1 MTNTTEAALREC
13 PFCGGEAEIDHMR
26 PFRIYSSG
34 KPSEMASVYCRECN
48 AEMAACYEDCE
59 NSRDRGELMSD
70 MIAAWNRRSQPSP
83 ASSTVGEIARF
94 VSKMEPLGSEFEK
107 VWDDNADE
115 LYEGVSSPSS
125 GEPASVAVEAIKTWE
140 QRAEEHPDHEAYCV
154 TPDMIQQRM
163 QEEIDDLRAAL
174 SKPTPVEAGLR
185 ERIAMV
191 VMSWHH
197 DMGNGDWPHDKVR
210 AALDC
215 INDEH
220 SGDCTKQPWTCMRC
234 DAEEAYRE
242 TDQILAAL
250 SETQPPRETS
260 TETKESG
267 DA

>member
-1 MTNTTEAALREC
+1 MTTTEAALRDALEKAGC
-13 PFCGGEAEIDHMR
+13 SQLEVT
-26 PFRIYSSG
+26 RIIS
-34 KPSEMASVYCRECN
+34 M
-48 AEMAACYEDCE
+48 
-59 NSRDRGELMSD
+59 L
-70 MIAAWNRRSQPSP
+70 SQPSP
-83 ASSTVGEIARF
+83 ASSTLECGWCGLKYAEGQHFYDDTCNPCARQHGLE
-94 VSKMEPLGSEFEK
+94 VPKDWK
-107 VWDDNADE
+107 AA
-115 LYEGVSSPSS
+115 PSS

-197 DMGNGDWPHDKVR
+197 DMGNGDWPQDKVR

-242 TDQILAAL
+242 TDQILSAL
-250 SETQPPRETS
+250 SKTQPPRETS